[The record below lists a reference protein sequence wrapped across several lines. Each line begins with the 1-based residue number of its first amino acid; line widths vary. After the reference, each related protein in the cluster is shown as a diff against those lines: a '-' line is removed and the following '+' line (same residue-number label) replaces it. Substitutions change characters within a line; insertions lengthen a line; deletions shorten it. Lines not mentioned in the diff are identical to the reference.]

1 LSDISSSN
9 FSETAAS
16 NNASPPNG
24 WPEGQSASSVND
36 CARELM
42 AAVKRTW
49 NRDHAT
55 ATVGGTANAVTLAYT
70 SGPSAY
76 VTGEQFA
83 WKATAAN
90 TGAVTVNVSG
100 LGAVAL
106 KKPGASGPAALAGGE
121 IQVGQIV
128 VMQYDGAA
136 FVMTSPAAN
145 LGAGTVTSV
154 SDATNGG
161 VVVTNGTTTP
171 AIALNVADLLIVVP
185 AQSSTIPMESG
196 AGTKKATWAGTGNS
210 LVAAAQATVA
220 QMQAETDGSTIV
232 TPLRVRANR
241 GVAKAVVKF
250 AGATGAIAFNSGV
263 SSVTR
268 NGTGDYT
275 VTFATSF
282 TSVNYAYAISG
293 ERDAGHLFAFAG
305 AASGGQAA
313 GSLRIQVFD
322 NSGAAFDAP
331 SVCVTCWGDQ

>member
-128 VMQYDGAA
+128 VAQYDGTQLLIVSAI
-136 FVMTSPAAN
+136 P
-145 LGAGTVTSV
+145 GGVTSV
-154 SDATNGG
+154 ADATNGG
-161 VVVTNGTTTP
+161 VVVTNGTTAPT
-171 AIALNVADLLIVVP
+171 IALNVADLQIVVP
-185 AQSSTIPMESG
+185 AQSSTVPMESG